1 MNYHAAANAVV
12 ELPVIF
18 PVAIAYVDITGPTLI
33 ANVSVT
39 AVTHTVAGVAFLDTV
54 AQVAILKQRSADPNL
69 LIGTTILVGRDAIV
83 TPGPA

>member
-39 AVTHTVAGVAFLDTV
+39 AVTTVAGVAFTDTV

-69 LIGTTILVGRDAIV
+69 LIGTTIWSVV
-83 TPGPA
+83 TR